1 MQSNFFVLK
10 VFKNFNDYSSQ
21 KPLALSL
28 GMFDGVHLGHKS
40 IIGELTKVGAENN
53 LETAIL
59 TFWPHPRFVFNPDED
74 LKLLNTLDEKTLL
87 MEKYG
92 INNLFLKEFDE
103 EFRNLTGEEFV
114 RRVLIDKLN
123 VKYLIIGYDHSFG
136 KNKSGNFDL
145 LQRLSGELGFE
156 VEQMEAINVHE
167 NNVSSTKIRNALL
180 AGNIKE
186 ANEMLGYSYSVSGTV
201 VHGKKIGR
209 TIGYPTA
216 NIETD
221 SIKLLP
227 KKGAYIVEVHMKGQ
241 QYKGMLSIGTN
252 PTVNGEKLT
261 VEVYIL
267 DFTGDIYDEKITVKF
282 RDFLHDE
289 IRFEG
294 LEKLIERLDED
305 KRLTEEFQF

>member
-1 MQSNFFVLK
+1 
-10 VFKNFNDYSSQ
+10 
-21 KPLALSL
+21 
-28 GMFDGVHLGHKS
+28 MFDGVHLGHKS
-40 IIGELTKVGAENN
+40 IIDELIKVGGENH
-53 LETAIL
+53 LETAVL
-59 TFWPHPRFVFNPDED
+59 TFWPHPRFVFNPSEN
-74 LKLLNTLDEKTLL
+74 LKLLNTLDEKTFL
-87 MEKYG
+87 MEKYN
-92 INNLFLKEFDE
+92 IENLFLKEFDE

-114 RRVLIDKLN
+114 RQILVDKLH

-136 KNKSGNFDL
+136 KNKSGNFEL
-145 LQRLSGELGFE
+145 LQKLSRELDFE
-156 VEQMEAINVHE
+156 VEQMEAINIHE
-167 NNVSSTKIRNALL
+167 NNISSTKIRKALL
-180 AGNIKE
+180 DGNIRE

-227 KKGAYIVEVHMKGQ
+227 KKGAYIVEVLIKNQ

-267 DFTGDIYDEKITVKF
+267 DFNNDIYDEKITVKF

-289 IRFEG
+289 IKFEG

-305 KRLTEEFQF
+305 KRLTKEFIF